1 MHIEFVRSG
10 GFAGLRLAASLDTQQ
25 LGADIASTLEKLV
38 AEAGF
43 FTLPEQI
50 KPASP
55 GPDRFEYQVTIS
67 SGAQKHSINVSD
79 AVVPEAL
86 RPLLDFLT
94 TLAMSGKK

>member
-10 GFAGLRLAASLDTQQ
+10 GFAGLRLATTIDTQQ
-25 LGADIASTLEKLV
+25 LGAEVASALDKMV

-43 FTLPEQI
+43 FALPEQI

-79 AVVPEAL
+79 AVVPEPL

-94 TLAMSGKK
+94 TQAMSGKK